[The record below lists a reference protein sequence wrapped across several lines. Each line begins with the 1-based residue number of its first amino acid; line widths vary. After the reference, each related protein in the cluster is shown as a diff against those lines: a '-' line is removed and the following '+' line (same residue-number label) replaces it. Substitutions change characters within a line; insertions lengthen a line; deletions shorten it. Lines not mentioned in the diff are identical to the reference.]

1 MAYKYVQF
9 RRFPASVAL
18 SLRASFPICG
28 EWSVPQESSRLLSC
42 SALEWILATPLNG
55 ELARRLCLS
64 HVRISCSKTVGCPA
78 GKVEI
83 LWLLTNFVLIG
94 CGGKNSFRDI
104 CDRRCKCKNWKL
116 VSCYRVRQDFKKMSL
131 EERTRLIKAFKLL
144 SSDPRY
150 ILKWLWEI
158 RKAAYSSTR
167 TEVFLPL
174 AQMVCPGVR
183 KSSSPDRLPD
193 YNSLLGMD

>member
-104 CDRRCKCKNWKL
+104 CDRRCKCKNGKL
-116 VSCYRVRQDFKKMSL
+116 VSCYRERQDFKKN
-131 EERTRLIKAFKLL
+131 EPWRTNTPHKSFQTSFVWSKIH
-144 SSDPRY
+144 
-150 ILKWLWEI
+150 
-158 RKAAYSSTR
+158 
-167 TEVFLPL
+167 TEVT
-174 AQMVCPGVR
+174 MR
-183 KSSSPDRLPD
+183 
-193 YNSLLGMD
+193 N